1 MIALPLLEHAC
12 GAHAQV
18 GIAFADKDYP
28 ARAAFGIV
36 IKVLDEFSDQSRDS
50 WRTATADS
58 ADAAPL
64 LEAAVQK
71 YQVCAACAFHAA
83 LPLCIEAGWQF
94 VHTLVAL
101 KRLQSRAR
109 ENLRHGRQICA
120 LLVPVLLERRGA
132 IGRHAKAHSA
142 ELQLLGQCNALG
154 IPKPLHTLKSPQR

>member
-1 MIALPLLEHAC
+1 MRTMVALALPEHAC
-12 GAHAQV
+12 CTCAQV

-71 YQVCAACAFHAA
+71 YQVCAA
-83 LPLCIEAGWQF
+83 
-94 VHTLVAL
+94 
-101 KRLQSRAR
+101 
-109 ENLRHGRQICA
+109 
-120 LLVPVLLERRGA
+120 
-132 IGRHAKAHSA
+132 
-142 ELQLLGQCNALG
+142 
-154 IPKPLHTLKSPQR
+154 

>member
-1 MIALPLLEHAC
+1 MHCVLWPKQAVSVRTMVALALPEHAC
-12 GAHAQV
+12 CTCAQV

-71 YQVCAACAFHAA
+71 YQVCAA
-83 LPLCIEAGWQF
+83 
-94 VHTLVAL
+94 
-101 KRLQSRAR
+101 
-109 ENLRHGRQICA
+109 
-120 LLVPVLLERRGA
+120 
-132 IGRHAKAHSA
+132 
-142 ELQLLGQCNALG
+142 
-154 IPKPLHTLKSPQR
+154 